1 MATHSLELL
10 HPTEPPGRRAFRLV
24 LLLVLA
30 FVAVLAGVSVVDP
43 VGASSAAPPRVA
55 GSE

>member
-1 MATHSLELL
+1 MASHSLELI

-24 LLLVLA
+24 LVLVLA
-30 FVAVLAGVSVVDP
+30 FLAAMAG
-43 VGASSAAPPRVA
+43 VA